1 MNLDTPIWMAS
12 WTKLMTAIAILQCVE
27 NSLIA
32 LDQDVT
38 LILPELGVQPIL
50 KGFDE
55 ISGRPILEGRRTPIT
70 VM

>member
-1 MNLDTPIWMAS
+1 
-12 WTKLMTAIAILQCVE
+12 MTAIATLQCVE
-27 NSLIA
+27 KNLIA

-38 LILPELGVQPIL
+38 LILPELGAQQIL

-55 ISGRPILEGRRTPIT
+55 ISGRPILEERKTPII